1 MSLLTRHGYIVNY
14 DDFGPEHRR
23 ELTVTPKPNPMFN
36 PKPESFTV
44 YDDRFDGTVSVPRY
58 WGEEHFGESGRMF
71 GHVEAAE
78 GLVFNGELRS
88 EVQRQAVNASL
99 EQLEKHG
106 GGVLSLPTGVGKTV
120 IALHIACRLR
130 LKTLVVVHK
139 TFLMDQWEERI
150 RKFIPGARIGRLQQ
164 NVEEVEECN
173 IVVGMLQSLAMR
185 EYDDETFDDFGL
197 IIFDEVHVVPAP
209 VLSRALLKL
218 CAPKMLGLSATPV
231 RKDGLSF
238 VIHWFIGPT
247 FFQRFLS
254 DQAHVTVDILKYRP
268 SRALPFNMAAATSL
282 ICNMQDR
289 NRSIVNKIADL
300 VELGHKVLLLSDRRA
315 HCESLLV
322 MLRESGIDGAL
333 YMGGMKRAE
342 LELSERS
349 QVMLGTFSLAKEGLD
364 IPSLDALILA
374 SPRSDVVQ
382 ACGRILHGKTAL
394 EPIIVDVVDQ
404 WSVGLAQ
411 FRKRCVYY
419 DSAGFV
425 F

>member
-1 MSLLTRHGYIVNY
+1 MSLLTRHGYIVDN
-14 DDFGPEHRR
+14 DDFTTQHID
-23 ELTVTPKPNPMFN
+23 ELTVASLPNPMYN
-36 PKPESFTV
+36 PKPERFTV
-44 YDDRFDGTVSVPRY
+44 YDDRYDGTISVPRF
-58 WGEEHFGESGRMF
+58 WGEEHFGSSGCMF
-71 GHVEAAE
+71 GRIEATDN
-78 GLVFNGELRS
+78 LVFNGSLRS
-88 EVQRQAVNASL
+88 DLQREAVEASL
-99 EQLEKHG
+99 EQLSERG

-120 IALHIACRLR
+120 ISLYIACQLK
-130 LKTLVVVHK
+130 LKTLIVVHK

-150 RKFIPGARIGRLQQ
+150 RKFVPNARIGRLQQ
-164 NVEEVEECN
+164 DVENVEGCD
-173 IVVGMLQSLAMR
+173 IVIGMLQSLAMR

-218 CAPKMLGLSATPV
+218 CAPNMLGLSATPV
-231 RKDGLSF
+231 RKDGLSY

-254 DQAHVTVDILKYRP
+254 DQSHVTVQILKHRP

-289 NRSIVNKIADL
+289 NIIIVDKIADL
-300 VELGHKVLLLSDRRA
+300 VEFGHKVLLLSDRRA
-315 HCESLLV
+315 HCEKLLG
-322 MLRESGIDGAL
+322 MLKEYSIDCAL

-342 LELSERS
+342 LELSEKS
-349 QVMLGTFSLAKEGLD
+349 QVMLGTFSQAKEGLD

-382 ACGRILHGKTAL
+382 ACGRILHGKTHL
-394 EPIIVDVVDQ
+394 LPIIVDVVDQ
-404 WSVGLAQ
+404 WSIGLAQ

-419 DSAGFV
+419 ESAGFS